1 MWTLWHCA
9 FRQIN
14 TCVHS
19 RTHWR
24 QSNISN
30 ADVCVSV
37 PISFPTVIHWGKKK
51 SVERYAKRVTHTHS
65 FTGLLNNSYQGP
77 LWSEAGTGT
86 PRARRPAGQR
96 TVSAS
101 HGRLPREPVTRLLA
115 IVRRGYGTSFTKTD
129 GQETDC
135 PADRYVHL
143 PERGRQRRGVTV
155 RGGGGTEAGEKSV
168 ALTQI
173 LVLSNSGLFTVPA
186 T

>member
-1 MWTLWHCA
+1 MV
-9 FRQIN
+9 R
-14 TCVHS
+14 S
-19 RTHWR
+19 RYRHAESA
-24 QSNISN
+24 Q
-30 ADVCVSV
+30 
-37 PISFPTVIHWGKKK
+37 
-51 SVERYAKRVTHTHS
+51 
-65 FTGLLNNSYQGP
+65 
-77 LWSEAGTGT
+77 
-86 PRARRPAGQR
+86 AGQR

-101 HGRLPREPVTRLLA
+101 HGRLLREPVTRLLA
-115 IVRRGYGTSFTKTD
+115 IVRRDYETSFTKTD

-168 ALTQI
+168 ALTQS